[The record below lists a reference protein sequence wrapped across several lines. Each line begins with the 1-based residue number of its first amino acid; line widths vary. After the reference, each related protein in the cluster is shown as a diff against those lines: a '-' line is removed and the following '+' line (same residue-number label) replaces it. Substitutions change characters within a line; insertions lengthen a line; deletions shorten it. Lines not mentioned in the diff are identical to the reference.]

1 MKSDQLEALVK
12 TRLQSLHK
20 VFKNYE
26 NILEKFDT
34 DRFLGESV
42 GLVNRI
48 IRKELSFTLEGE
60 INSIE

>member
-1 MKSDQLEALVK
+1 MKNDQLEALVK
-12 TRLQSLHK
+12 TRLRSLNK
-20 VFKNYE
+20 VFRNYE